1 MAFDGTLTFGTAI
14 DTGGFQSGISG
25 LGDLAKTGFSVVSG
39 AISGVTAAAG
49 AAVSGISAL
58 SGVLL
63 EASGSAAEYGDNID
77 KMSQKIG
84 MSAQAY
90 QEWDFILQHSGTSID
105 AMTQGMKTLSN
116 AVVDQSDASVAA
128 FSKLGI
134 SMEKAASLSQEELFA
149 EVVAALQEIPA
160 SAERTALANDLLGRS
175 AMELGALLNTSAED
189 TELMRQQVHALGGVM
204 SDEAVKAAAAY
215 QDSLQNLNTAAD
227 GLKRGLASELM
238 PAVTEMMDGLSAVLS
253 GDLTGVDVLVSGL
266 DSLTDDLGGIF
277 ERIAE
282 TGETLLP
289 QLAAGI
295 EQALPRVFEAGSGI
309 LETLLSSVLSVLPVA
324 LTSLSGVGDAFLGG
338 LATALTGALPELL
351 TAGSSAMELLGGA
364 LLTGLTDNL
373 GGIFTR
379 LNAIGETLLPQ
390 LTAGIVQALPMLSE
404 AGSGILET
412 LLNAAFALLPPVLAS
427 LSGIGR
433 TLVTVLVTAL
443 RKYLPDIL
451 KSGTDLVEQ
460 LGGALLGNAPV
471 LLDAALSLVMGL
483 VEALADPQGLT
494 TLLDAAVNIVT
505 ELAELLGE
513 NISPLLSAA
522 LLIVQ
527 TLGTALINCLPE
539 LLTAAISLVTAIVNA
554 VLENTDQLGDA
565 AIAIITALA
574 DTLTDGANMS
584 ALAGAV
590 GALLTTLFTVL
601 TDVSRIEENASDF
614 TDKLISSLGETLGGK
629 DWAALGTSVI
639 NAFFTGLLGVD
650 FDFYEFLDSFQENWD
665 AGFAELFPELAATGE
680 DVFTWL
686 MDGLG
691 KFGTQIADFVG
702 NFSSTLGEF
711 ISNID
716 WAALGT
722 AMLEGI
728 VSGLTGTDFDI
739 HSFLSGF
746 GKNLVSDTQGVFDI
760 NSPSKVMRDEVGKYL
775 ALGIGEGFTDYLPD
789 VGSDVRDAFSALADA
804 VPDVIRAPELEQIG
818 TFGDLE
824 ISVDTAAIRALRQ
837 MQITPELYT
846 GGLALPDPVM
856 PDGMEIALDAPE
868 LPDAITVRV
877 DTDALRAL
885 MELMAA
891 PTPDRGA
898 GSLILT
904 PPDMDTE
911 TLAAVQDSITALAA
925 ERYLQPQ
932 AAQSYVTNHYAGSS
946 YTTINNQNGAAAD
959 DPREGV
965 PVRDIIV
972 PVSIGGEEVQ
982 TLVINAVRDANAVSG
997 GVTV

>member
-14 DTGGFQSGISG
+14 DAGGFQSGISG

-49 AAVSGISAL
+49 AAISGISAL

-105 AMTQGMKTLSN
+105 TMTQGMKTLSN

-149 EVVAALQEIPA
+149 EVVAALQEMPA

-277 ERIAE
+277 GRIAE

-513 NISPLLSAA
+513 NISPMLSAA

-702 NFSSTLGEF
+702 NFRDELHTLIFET
-711 ISNID
+711 D
-716 WAALGT
+716 WLALG
-722 AMLEGI
+722 AQILAGI
-728 VSGLTGTDFDI
+728 ASGLVNGDL
-739 HSFLSGF
+739 SFLAEFKDNFTAKLKSLF
-746 GKNLVSDTQGVFDI
+746 GIQ
-760 NSPSKVMRDEVGKYL
+760 SPSKLMEDVVGKNL
-775 ALGIGEGFTDYLPD
+775 ALGIDVGFTEELPD

-868 LPDAITVRV
+868 LPDAITVSV